1 MLMLTACSSGS
12 ADRPKLTSVNQAPI
26 VHPSKPRPVT
36 LQDEKWYPCGP
47 NGKSLCMNPA
57 EAKKLLRNKAELG
70 RYMTEMNN
78 LVDYYRKQ

>member
-1 MLMLTACSSGS
+1 
-12 ADRPKLTSVNQAPI
+12 
-26 VHPSKPRPVT
+26 
-36 LQDEKWYPCGP
+36 
-47 NGKSLCMNPA
+47 MNPA